1 MQITL
6 TSTILSVYPL
16 HFVA

>member
-6 TSTILSVYPL
+6 TSFL
-16 HFVA
+16 VATQHITRHW